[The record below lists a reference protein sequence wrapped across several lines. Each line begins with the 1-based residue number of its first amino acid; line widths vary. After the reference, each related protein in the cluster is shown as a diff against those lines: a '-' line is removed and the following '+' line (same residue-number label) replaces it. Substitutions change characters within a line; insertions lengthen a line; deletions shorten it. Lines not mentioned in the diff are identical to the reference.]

1 LSKGNSK
8 SVLTPKRTPNPKS
21 LKNLKPA
28 WQPGE
33 SGNPSGRPKSE
44 VTDAYRFLA
53 RCKVPGDPEGRTYAE
68 RLAEAQFWAAIG
80 GATAAA
86 REITDRLEGK
96 SLQRVEV
103 GNLDETP
110 LELNLTVKF
119 SDPEPGE
126 DKPTSDR

>member
-1 LSKGNSK
+1 M
-8 SVLTPKRTPNPKS
+8 LTPKRTANPKS
-21 LKNLKPA
+21 LKKLKPA
-28 WQPGE
+28 WLPGE

-44 VTDAYRFLA
+44 VTDAYRLLA
-53 RCKVPGDPEGRTYAE
+53 RCKVPGDPQGRTYAE
-68 RLAEAQFWAAIG
+68 LLAEAQFWAAIG
-80 GATAAA
+80 GATTAA

-103 GNLDETP
+103 GNLDEAP

-119 SDPEPGE
+119 SDPEPSE

>member
-1 LSKGNSK
+1 MHNLSVQLS
-8 SVLTPKRTPNPKS
+8 RTW
-21 LKNLKPA
+21 L
-28 WQPGE
+28 PGG

-44 VTDAYRFLA
+44 VTDAYRYFA
-53 RCKVPGDPEGRTYAE
+53 RCKVPGDPQGRTYAE
-68 RLAEAQFWAAIG
+68 LLAEAQFWAAIG
-80 GATAAA
+80 GATTAA
-86 REITDRLEGK
+86 REIADRLEGK

-119 SDPEPGE
+119 SDPEPSE

>member
-1 LSKGNSK
+1 M
-8 SVLTPKRTPNPKS
+8 LTPKRTPNPKS

-28 WQPGE
+28 WLPGE

-44 VTDAYRFLA
+44 VTDTYRFLA
-53 RCKVPGDPEGRTYAE
+53 RCKVPGDPQGRTYAE
-68 RLAEAQFWAAIG
+68 LLAEAQFWAAIG
-80 GATAAA
+80 GATSAA

-103 GNLDETP
+103 GNLDESP

-119 SDPEPGE
+119 SDPEPSE

>member
-1 LSKGNSK
+1 M
-8 SVLTPKRTPNPKS
+8 VIPKRTPNPKS

-53 RCKVPGDPEGRTYAE
+53 RCKVPGDPQGRTYAE
-68 RLAEAQFWAAIG
+68 LLAEAQFWAAIG
-80 GATAAA
+80 GATTAA

-96 SLQRVEV
+96 SVQRVDV

-119 SDPEPGE
+119 SDPEPSE